1 MTLPMPDDF
10 DTCGQCFALSK
21 RVRGMPRHS
30 RYSRFNKAR
39 YVGVMGQSAMHVFD
53 FEKMDFIVSDPTRGL
68 DVIRNK
74 YTTGY
79 YDIDDEN

>member
-1 MTLPMPDDF
+1 M
-10 DTCGQCFALSK
+10 
-21 RVRGMPRHS
+21 
-30 RYSRFNKAR
+30 
-39 YVGVMGQSAMHVFD
+39 GVMGQSAMHVFD